1 MTWLRL
7 SRERFS
13 NDIDLRYIFCTEEV
27 WNMYFRIAAEVV
39 LALFAVF
46 GLYSAARLTVQKLFG
61 DKRIFLAIE
70 ILTESDARL
79 AEGLIRE
86 ALGTYYIT
94 ASSRIAVIV
103 RKELLDGEELVR
115 IIDKYGV
122 ECYIIDD

>member
-1 MTWLRL
+1 
-7 SRERFS
+7 
-13 NDIDLRYIFCTEEV
+13 
-27 WNMYFRIAAEVV
+27 MYFRIAAEVV

-61 DKRIFLAIE
+61 DKRIFLAVE